1 MSVLVTVLLLATVV
15 ASFTESYAFATYR
28 RLVRG
33 SHPRYVWRTRYIL
46 LAWTV
51 IALCVGL
58 ALLDVVV
65 GEVVFAGLWLAVAS
79 VRAMQLYFNRDSDD
93 DDWFTGRGRKIWV
106 GIKRRAKAL
115 PTGVPSPQPAPA

>member
-1 MSVLVTVLLLATVV
+1 MTVLVTALLLATVA
-15 ASFTESYAFATYR
+15 ASFEESYAFATYR

-51 IALCVGL
+51 IALCVAL
-58 ALLDVVV
+58 ALVDVVV
-65 GEVVFAGLWLAVAS
+65 GEIMFAGLWLAVAAM
-79 VRAMQLYFNRDSDD
+79 RGMQLYFNRDSDD
-93 DDWFTGRGRKIWV
+93 DDWFTGRGHKIWA

-115 PTGVPSPQPAPA
+115 VPTGVSVPQPA